1 MRDDYSPAQN
11 MILSFLQKVSCAS
24 INQIDYILFK
34 AYGATP
40 GQAEYV
46 VHSLI
51 NDRIAH
57 CNKDFTWVAMGK
69 DGSPTAAKLS
79 ANTIRALSVALEV
92 IEDEDDFNTIY
103 KPFSGS
109 DLCFYTA
116 DTSFEVINCSME
128 HIDKLLYFE
137 KMHADQ
143 HRIRTRKFGE
153 NLADQVSTKFLLT
166 FPSGTDPRPAIRTI
180 KKLELTMPF
189 SICVLKGNSIF
200 ERNRINVYELN

>member
-1 MRDDYSPAQN
+1 MREDYSPAQN
-11 MILSFLQKVSCAS
+11 MTLDFLQKVSCAS
-24 INQIDYILFK
+24 ITQINYMLYK

-46 VHSLI
+46 VHSLV

-57 CNKDFTWVAMGK
+57 CNGNFTWVAIGK
-69 DGSPTAAKLS
+69 DGTPSAAKLS
-79 ANTIRALSVALEV
+79 ADTIRAISVALEV
-92 IEDEDDFNTIY
+92 IEDEEDFKTIY

-116 DTSFEVINCSME
+116 DTAFEVINCSME

-143 HRIRTRKFGE
+143 YKVRARKLGE
-153 NLADQVSTKFLLT
+153 DFADQVSTKYLLT

-189 SICVLKGNSIF
+189 SICVLKGKTIF
-200 ERNRINVYELN
+200 ERNKLDVYEL